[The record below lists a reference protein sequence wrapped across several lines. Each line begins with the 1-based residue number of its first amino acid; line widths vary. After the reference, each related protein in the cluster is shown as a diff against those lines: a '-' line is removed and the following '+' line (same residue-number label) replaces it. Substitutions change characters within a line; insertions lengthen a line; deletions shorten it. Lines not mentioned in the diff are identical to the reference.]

1 MHFWRCE
8 AYPEGQT
15 FTPLIVC
22 MASVLV
28 SLPEGVLSGE
38 KGGTGAV
45 VNHHEG
51 GEDYYLAESDSRR
64 LRQQ

>member
-1 MHFWRCE
+1 
-8 AYPEGQT
+8 
-15 FTPLIVC
+15 